1 LQRHYRSS
9 WRSDQRSIN
18 RWRDDLSVPATFHE
32 SDEPTQHFPATAGG
46 GVMTTGA
53 RILVI
58 DDEAPIRRWLKVNLE
73 TRGYT
78 VDTAETGEQ
87 GIKALENRRPDLLIL
102 DLLMPGMG
110 GIDVVRKL
118 RSVSTIPII
127 VLSAIGEEAQKVQAL
142 ELGADDYMTKPF
154 GMEELFARIRSLLRR
169 AAGATSAAPV
179 FVAGDLSVDFDRR
192 EVRLDGQPIKLT
204 PTEYDLLKYMI
215 EHAGKVLTHRMLL
228 QEVWGQAYID
238 QAQYLRVFVGQLRK
252 KIEKHPGRPRFILT
266 DPGVGYRFCSDTDD

>member
-1 LQRHYRSS
+1 
-9 WRSDQRSIN
+9 
-18 RWRDDLSVPATFHE
+18 
-32 SDEPTQHFPATAGG
+32 
-46 GVMTTGA
+46 MTSGA
-53 RILVI
+53 RILVV
-58 DDEAPIRRWLKVNLE
+58 DDEAPIRRSLKVNLE
-73 TRGYT
+73 TRGYM
-78 VDTAETGEQ
+78 VDTAETGE
-87 GIKALENRRPDLLIL
+87 KAMVALENRRPDLLIL

-118 RSVSTIPII
+118 RAVSTIPII

-179 FVAGDLSVDFDRR
+179 FTAGDLSVNFDRR
-192 EVRLDGQPIKLT
+192 EVSLDGQPVKLT

-215 EHAGKVLTHRMLL
+215 EHAGKVLTHRKLL
-228 QEVWGQAYID
+228 QEVWGQAYVD

-266 DPGVGYRFCSDTDD
+266 DPGVGYRFCADADV

>member
-1 LQRHYRSS
+1 
-9 WRSDQRSIN
+9 
-18 RWRDDLSVPATFHE
+18 
-32 SDEPTQHFPATAGG
+32 
-46 GVMTTGA
+46 MTNGA
-53 RILVI
+53 RILVV

-73 TRGYT
+73 TRGYA
-78 VDTAETGEQ
+78 VDTAETGGQAITAFEYQ
-87 GIKALENRRPDLLIL
+87 RPDLLIL

-110 GIDVVRKL
+110 GIEVVQKL
-118 RSVSTIPII
+118 RAVSTLPII
-127 VLSAIGEEAQKVQAL
+127 VLSAIGEEAQKVHAL
-142 ELGADDYMTKPF
+142 ESGADDYMTKPF

-192 EVRLDGQPIKLT
+192 EVSLEGRPVKLT

-228 QEVWGQAYID
+228 QAVWGQAYVD

-252 KIEKHPGRPRFILT
+252 KIEKQPGRPRFILT
-266 DPGVGYRFCSDTDD
+266 DPGVGYRFCTDADG

>member
-1 LQRHYRSS
+1 M
-9 WRSDQRSIN
+9 
-18 RWRDDLSVPATFHE
+18 
-32 SDEPTQHFPATAGG
+32 TA
-46 GVMTTGA
+46 GA
-53 RILVI
+53 RILVV
-58 DDEAPIRRWLKVNLE
+58 DDEAPIRRWLKANLE

-78 VDTAETGEQ
+78 VDTTETGEQ
-87 GIKALENRRPDLLIL
+87 AIKAFENRRPDLLIL
-102 DLLMPGMG
+102 DVLMPGMG

-118 RSVSTIPII
+118 RAVSTIPII
-127 VLSAIGEEAQKVQAL
+127 VLSAIGEEAQKVEAL

-179 FVAGDLSVDFDRR
+179 FVAGGLSVNFDRR
-192 EVRLDGQPIKLT
+192 EVRLEGQPIKLT

-228 QEVWGQAYID
+228 QEVWGQAYVD

-252 KIEKHPGRPRFILT
+252 KIEKQPGRPRFILT
-266 DPGVGYRFCSDTDD
+266 DPGVGYRFCLDTDA

>member
-1 LQRHYRSS
+1 
-9 WRSDQRSIN
+9 
-18 RWRDDLSVPATFHE
+18 
-32 SDEPTQHFPATAGG
+32 
-46 GVMTTGA
+46 MTTGA

>member
-1 LQRHYRSS
+1 
-9 WRSDQRSIN
+9 
-18 RWRDDLSVPATFHE
+18 
-32 SDEPTQHFPATAGG
+32 
-46 GVMTTGA
+46 
-53 RILVI
+53 
-58 DDEAPIRRWLKVNLE
+58 VNLE

-127 VLSAIGEEAQKVQAL
+127 VLSAIGEETQKVQAL

>member
-1 LQRHYRSS
+1 M
-9 WRSDQRSIN
+9 
-18 RWRDDLSVPATFHE
+18 
-32 SDEPTQHFPATAGG
+32 TA
-46 GVMTTGA
+46 GA
-53 RILVI
+53 RILVV
-58 DDEAPIRRWLKVNLE
+58 DDELPIRRSLKVNLE

-78 VDTAETGEQ
+78 VDTAETGE
-87 GIKALENRRPDLLIL
+87 KAIVAFENRRPDLLVL

-110 GIDVVRKL
+110 GIDVIRKL
-118 RSVSTIPII
+118 RAVSTIPII
-127 VLSAIGEEAQKVQAL
+127 VLSAIGEEARKVQAL

-154 GMEELFARIRSLLRR
+154 SMEELFARIRSLLRR

-179 FVAGDLSVDFDRR
+179 FLAGDLSVNFDRR
-192 EVRLDGQPIKLT
+192 EVSLEGQPVKLT

-228 QEVWGQAYID
+228 QEVWGQAYVD

-266 DPGVGYRFCSDTDD
+266 DPGVGYRFCTDTDA

>member
-1 LQRHYRSS
+1 
-9 WRSDQRSIN
+9 
-18 RWRDDLSVPATFHE
+18 
-32 SDEPTQHFPATAGG
+32 
-46 GVMTTGA
+46 MTSGA
-53 RILVI
+53 RILVV
-58 DDEAPIRRWLKVNLE
+58 DDEAPIRRSLKVNLE
-73 TRGYT
+73 TRGYM
-78 VDTAETGEQ
+78 VDTAETCE
-87 GIKALENRRPDLLIL
+87 KAMVALENRRPDLLIL

-118 RSVSTIPII
+118 RAVSTIPII

-179 FVAGDLSVDFDRR
+179 FTAGDLSVNFDRR
-192 EVRLDGQPIKLT
+192 EVSLDGQPVKLT

-215 EHAGKVLTHRMLL
+215 EHAGKVLTHRKLL
-228 QEVWGQAYID
+228 QEVWGQAYVD

-266 DPGVGYRFCSDTDD
+266 DPGVGYRFCADADV

>member
-1 LQRHYRSS
+1 M
-9 WRSDQRSIN
+9 
-18 RWRDDLSVPATFHE
+18 
-32 SDEPTQHFPATAGG
+32 TA
-46 GVMTTGA
+46 GA
-53 RILVI
+53 RILVV
-58 DDEAPIRRWLKVNLE
+58 DDELPIRRSLKVNLE

-78 VDTAETGEQ
+78 VDTAETGE
-87 GIKALENRRPDLLIL
+87 KAIMAFENRRPDLLVL

-110 GIDVVRKL
+110 GIDVIRKI
-118 RSVSTIPII
+118 RAVSTIPII
-127 VLSAIGEEAQKVQAL
+127 VLSAIGEEVRKVQAL

-179 FVAGDLSVDFDRR
+179 FLAGDLSVNFDRR
-192 EVRLDGQPIKLT
+192 EVSLEGQPVKLT

-228 QEVWGQAYID
+228 QEVWGQAYVD

-266 DPGVGYRFCSDTDD
+266 DPGVGYRFCTDTDA

>member
-1 LQRHYRSS
+1 M
-9 WRSDQRSIN
+9 
-18 RWRDDLSVPATFHE
+18 
-32 SDEPTQHFPATAGG
+32 TA
-46 GVMTTGA
+46 GA
-53 RILVI
+53 RILVV
-58 DDEAPIRRWLKVNLE
+58 DDEPPIRKWLKVNLE

-87 GIKALENRRPDLLIL
+87 AIQAFENRRPDLLIV
-102 DLLMPGMG
+102 DVLMPGMG
-110 GIDVVRKL
+110 GIDVVRTL
-118 RSVSTIPII
+118 RVVSTIPII
-127 VLSAIGEEAQKVQAL
+127 VLSAIGAEAQKVQAL

-179 FVAGDLSVDFDRR
+179 FVAGDLSVNFDRR
-192 EVRLDGQPIKLT
+192 EVRLEGQPIKLT

-228 QEVWGQAYID
+228 QEVWGQAYVD

-266 DPGVGYRFCSDTDD
+266 DPGVGYRFCPDADA

>member
-1 LQRHYRSS
+1 M
-9 WRSDQRSIN
+9 
-18 RWRDDLSVPATFHE
+18 
-32 SDEPTQHFPATAGG
+32 TA
-46 GVMTTGA
+46 GA
-53 RILVI
+53 RILVV
-58 DDEAPIRRWLKVNLE
+58 DDEAPIRRSLKVNLE

-78 VDTAETGEQ
+78 VDTAETGE
-87 GIKALENRRPDLLIL
+87 KATTAFENRRPDLLIL

-118 RSVSTIPII
+118 RAVSTIPII
-127 VLSAIGEEAQKVQAL
+127 VLSAIGDEAQKVQAL

-154 GMEELFARIRSLLRR
+154 GMEELFARILSLLRR

-179 FVAGDLSVDFDRR
+179 FVAGDLSVNFDRR
-192 EVRLDGQPIKLT
+192 EVSLEGQLVKLT

-228 QEVWGQAYID
+228 QEVWGQAYGD

-266 DPGVGYRFCSDTDD
+266 DPGVGYRFCTDTDD

>member
-1 LQRHYRSS
+1 
-9 WRSDQRSIN
+9 
-18 RWRDDLSVPATFHE
+18 
-32 SDEPTQHFPATAGG
+32 
-46 GVMTTGA
+46 MTTGA
-53 RILVI
+53 RILVV